1 MNKRLLLQLLV
12 VLPLLGAT
20 QIKASGKIYNN
31 SSKNIY
37 IINETAKAPLTPYP
51 GLSVG
56 SFCTAPL
63 NQNYVVY
70 PSDSQNYIN
79 KNGTAAF
86 LYYKT
91 SQCFTHIF
99 TTTNNVNALSN
110 SSPLPLAG
118 DVHIQDVSTTT
129 QNGSTITTM
138 PFTLSA
144 S

>member
-37 IINETAKAPLTPYP
+37 IINDATRAPLTPYP

-70 PSDSQNYIN
+70 PTVFHTYIHHN
-79 KNGTAAF
+79 K
-86 LYYKT
+86 
-91 SQCFTHIF
+91 QCQCSI
-99 TTTNNVNALSN
+99 
-110 SSPLPLAG
+110 
-118 DVHIQDVSTTT
+118 
-129 QNGSTITTM
+129 
-138 PFTLSA
+138 
-144 S
+144 